1 MPFNVERG
9 PALIIE
15 KEILRS
21 AAGLDDIKSMVMDS
35 TYVEEYEVDG
45 NPTGRWIVEAGTVL
59 SAIESSARVKPV
71 YDGDTVLTADVVGI
85 LGHTREFFLE
95 TGLVT
100 ASKATDEPI
109 PVLHHGCNFDTDF
122 LVGYSGNETAV
133 ASALPTCL
141 FSAAGAATGVDD

>member
-1 MPFNVERG
+1 MPFNVSRG
-9 PALIIE
+9 PAVIIE

-35 TYVEEYEVDG
+35 TYVVE
-45 NPTGRWIVEAGTVL
+45 NPESSGRYIVEAGTVL
-59 SAIESSARVKPV
+59 SAIESSARLQPV

-95 TGLVT
+95 VNLVT

-109 PVLHHGCNFDTDF
+109 PVLHHGCHFDTAQ
-122 LVGYSGNETAV
+122 LVGYDSNESAV
-133 ASALPTCL
+133 AAALPTCL
-141 FSAAGAATGVDD
+141 FSTAGVGALSLD